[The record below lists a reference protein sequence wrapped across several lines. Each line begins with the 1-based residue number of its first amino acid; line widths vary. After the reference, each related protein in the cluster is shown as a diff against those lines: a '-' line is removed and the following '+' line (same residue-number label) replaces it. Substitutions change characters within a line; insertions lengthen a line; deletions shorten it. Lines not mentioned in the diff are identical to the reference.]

1 MLHIWITRFTTLCV
15 LISISTAT
23 ASSYDEK
30 TVYTQA
36 LLSLKYS
43 SDGKSKEKNENGKY
57 AQDSLKSKASG
68 RLFYSNKMD
77 WCDPNS
83 ALRYS
88 LIKNIPKQK
97 WIALIPKYLSTISKD
112 NCTISAKVLTAT
124 KLNASGVIF
133 YNDIPGEI
141 PVIEKKSK
149 SGIITVIIDRDS
161 GNELIKLYEI
171 ESIING
177 NEIQCEITV
186 GTHYVDRRWK
196 VSRTSVL
203 FVLVSFILLMCIS
216 LAWLVFYYVQRFRH
230 IYINDRRE
238 VSFINFTVQNKS
250 NLWKINNTMT
260 LSVHQE
266 GPALCIRGCSSH
278 ADGCFSK

>member
-1 MLHIWITRFTTLCV
+1 MLHTLITRITTLCV
-15 LISISTAT
+15 FISISTAT

-36 LLSLKYS
+36 LLSLKYL
-43 SDGKSKEKNENGKY
+43 SDGKLKEKNANGKY

-68 RLFYSNKMD
+68 ILFYSRKMN

-83 ALRYS
+83 ALKNGI
-88 LIKNIPKQK
+88 IKDIPKK
-97 WIALIPKYLSTISKD
+97 RWIALIPKYLPIISKD
-112 NCTISAKVLTAT
+112 NCSISAKVLTAT

-141 PVIEKKSK
+141 PVIEKKST
-149 SGIITVIIDRDS
+149 SGIITVIIDKDA

-171 ESIING
+171 ESNG
-177 NEIQCEITV
+177 NEIGCVISV

-238 VSFINFTVQNKS
+238 VTIVYMYDIFEVF
-250 NLWKINNTMT
+250 NLI
-260 LSVHQE
+260 
-266 GPALCIRGCSSH
+266 
-278 ADGCFSK
+278 

>member
-1 MLHIWITRFTTLCV
+1 MLHILITRLVTLCMV
-15 LISISTAT
+15 MSISTAT

-43 SDGKSKEKNENGKY
+43 SEGNTKEKNANGKY

-68 RLFYSNKMD
+68 VLFFSREMD
-77 WCDPNS
+77 WCDS
-83 ALRYS
+83 ASAKKFGIIQTL
-88 LIKNIPKQK
+88 PKAEK
-97 WIALIPKYLSTISKD
+97 WIALIPKKQSKVDNCSLSTKIE
-112 NCTISAKVLTAT
+112 TAT
-124 KLNASGVIF
+124 KLNSSGVIF
-133 YNDIPGEI
+133 YNDVPGEV
-141 PVIEKKSK
+141 PVIEKKST
-149 SGIITVIIDRDS
+149 SIIITVIIDEVF
-161 GNELIKLYEI
+161 GKELIDLYESVS
-171 ESIING
+171 ESNG
-177 NEIQCEITV
+177 KRIDCVITV

-238 VSFINFTVQNKS
+238 VTMIKLKS
-250 NLWKINNTMT
+250 T
-260 LSVHQE
+260 
-266 GPALCIRGCSSH
+266 
-278 ADGCFSK
+278 